1 MTREE
6 LEQQIRGMIGPR
18 YWVLDTLME
27 LIDEYRDD
35 QVTDALQ
42 QYEQLSQY
50 TRNL

>member
-27 LIDEYRDD
+27 LID
-35 QVTDALQ
+35 
-42 QYEQLSQY
+42 QY
-50 TRNL
+50 TGDIGDGYFCNMHDGE